1 MTTNVGINR
10 SDFLAI
16 FSDEGVDGL
25 NRVLEQR
32 FPKRDDRLN
41 ELTRMERRGWLV
53 QWDDEAGDGRVVGR
67 KPG

>member
-1 MTTNVGINR
+1 MSTDTGINR

-41 ELTRMERRGWLV
+41 ELERMERRGWSV
-53 QWDDEAGDGRVVGR
+53 QWDDEEGDGRVVGR